1 MVALGPGHPACS
13 SRHFVRDL
21 FRNVW
26 LPGRDAVAGIDSAVL
41 WPACTRGTLV
51 WNYRCEQLIT
61 CKGIYHKDAQT
72 SPTAVN
78 LHSVYL

>member
-26 LPGRDAVAGIDSAVL
+26 LPGRDALAGIDSAVL
-41 WPACTRGTLV
+41 WPACTR
-51 WNYRCEQLIT
+51 WNFGLEL
-61 CKGIYHKDAQT
+61 
-72 SPTAVN
+72 P
-78 LHSVYL
+78 L